1 MWSFKKWVYIRKYR
15 KVQNSNLTNTLY
27 PPLRFNKHVITFSL
41 DYEKKQNSKILIKVL
56 FGQPN

>member
-41 DYEKKQNSKILIKVL
+41 EL
-56 FGQPN
+56 